1 MSAIAT
7 ATALPLVLADV
18 TVVRRGQR
26 LLDVASLRID
36 GGGRTLLLG
45 PNGAGKSL
53 LMRVC
58 DGLLEPTTGRVRWG
72 GIAMLDAP
80 RRRRLAM
87 VFQHPVLLRR
97 STLGNMM
104 HALSVHGVP
113 WRRRGVVAREALALF
128 SLQHLARRPARVLSG
143 GEQQRLA
150 LARAWALAP
159 EIVFLDE
166 PTSALDPT
174 STQAVEQA
182 VERFREAGV
191 TVVMA
196 SHDLAQAR
204 RLADSVIFM
213 CGGVPLE
220 HTPAETFFTRPRTR
234 EAAAFLRGD
243 LVTGPFP
250 RLVEPQEDPCE
261 PEETGASRR

>member
-1 MSAIAT
+1 MSARERSPV
-7 ATALPLVLADV
+7 LPLRLEDV
-18 TVVRRGQR
+18 SVVRHGQT
-26 LLDVASLRID
+26 LLDRVSLRLEGD
-36 GGGRTLLLG
+36 GRTLLLG

-58 DGLLEPTTGRVRWG
+58 HGLLAPTAGRVMYGASSLRTVEQ
-72 GIAMLDAP
+72 
-80 RRRRLAM
+80 RRRLAM
-87 VFQHPVLLRR
+87 VFQRPVLLRR
-97 STLGNMM
+97 SALANVL

-113 WRRRGVVAREALALF
+113 RRRRGQLAQEALALF

-159 EIVFLDE
+159 DVVFLDE

-182 VERFREAGV
+182 VDRFRDAGV
-191 TVVMA
+191 TVLMA
-196 SHDLAQAR
+196 THDLAQAR
-204 RLADSVIFM
+204 RLADDVLFM
-213 CGGVPLE
+213 CGGVLLE
-220 HTPAETFFTRPRTR
+220 HTPAEAFFARPRTP

-250 RLVEPQEDPCE
+250 RLVERLEEQCESQELD
-261 PEETGASRR
+261 ALQR